1 MKKILTGTAL
11 SLAMLGGTAASAEV
25 TYSPTGYLRIGVGES
40 NDGDFAAMQLND
52 AWTKYRLGN
61 ETDFYG
67 ELGVNLTNDLANGS
81 KIVGGVRYHLSGD
94 SNDLRVSGEV
104 DANLALRE
112 AWLGYAGIGDGA
124 LSDSTLWAGRRY
136 YKRKDIHIIDFYY
149 EDYSNFTGFGAG
161 LENVKLGFGDL
172 SVAAFSDQNSKVIT
186 LDSRVENIALGQ
198 DLFGEVGFSDATVD
212 EDEAGDDGFA
222 IRGHLQRNDFFG
234 GFLKA
239 GLMYS
244 QGAAWG
250 FFGDGAPFASSDRT
264 LTRAQVHGLVPLS
277 ERLEMFFVALHQIDD
292 EDGTKTAWSSAG
304 LRPQYTVT
312 DNFAIALEVGFD
324 YVDDELD
331 DDTRDLTK
339 ATLAG
344 IYTFGKPGFWSRP
357 QLRAFVTQGS
367 WSEVGAI
374 SNQAAFDNDTE
385 GTSVG
390 IQFETWF

>member
-1 MKKILTGTAL
+1 MKKTFMGTAL
-11 SLAMLGGTAASAEV
+11 SLAMLSGAAAQAEV

-40 NDGDFAAMQLND
+40 NDGDFVGMQLNG

-61 ETDFYG
+61 EPDFYG
-67 ELGVNLTNDLANGS
+67 ELGVNLTNELDNGS
-81 KIVGGVRYHLSGD
+81 KIVGGIRYHLSGD

-112 AWLGYAGIGDGA
+112 AWLGYQGIGDGA
-124 LSDSTLWAGRRY
+124 LSDSTIWAGRRY

-149 EDYSNFTGFGAG
+149 EDYSNFSGFGAG

-172 SVAAFSDQNSKVIT
+172 SIAAFSDQDSNVIT
-186 LDSRVENIALGQ
+186 LDSRVENIALGEN
-198 DLFGEVGFSDATVD
+198 LFGEVGFAYATVD
-212 EDEAGDDGFA
+212 EDEPGDDGFA
-222 IRGHLQRNDFFG
+222 IRGHLQRNDFYG

-250 FFGDGAPFASSDRT
+250 FFGDGAASQSSDNT
-264 LTRAQVHGLVPLS
+264 LTRAQVHGLVQLS
-277 ERLEMFFVALHQIDD
+277 ERLEMFFVALHQIADD
-292 EDGTKTAWSSAG
+292 DGTKTSWTSAG
-304 LRPQYTVT
+304 VRPQYTIT
-312 DNFAIALEVGFD
+312 DNFAVAVELGFD
-324 YVDDELD
+324 YVDDEAAD
-331 DDTRDLTK
+331 ETRDLTK

-357 QLRAFVTQGS
+357 QLRVFATQGS
-367 WSEVGAI
+367 WSEEDAI
-374 SNQAAFDNDTE
+374 GNQAAFDDDTS
-385 GTSVG
+385 GTSYG